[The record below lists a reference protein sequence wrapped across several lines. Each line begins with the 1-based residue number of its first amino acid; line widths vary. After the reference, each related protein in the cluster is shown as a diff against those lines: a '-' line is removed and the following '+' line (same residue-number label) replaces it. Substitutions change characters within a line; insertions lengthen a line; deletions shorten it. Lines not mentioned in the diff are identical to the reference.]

1 MKKILVIEDD
11 PIVATVYKRFLE
23 SHGLAVEVATDG
35 AKGLERLPVYQPDAV
50 ILDLMLPKVGGMA
63 VLITLRAQAAYRDLP
78 IVVLTNAS
86 VPAFIEQAM
95 QAGAN
100 YVFDK
105 AKDTPTAILGGLQ
118 RLLERCPATRVAI
131 TN

>member
-11 PIVATVYKRFLE
+11 PIVGTVYKRFLE

-35 AKGLERLPVYQPDAV
+35 AKGLERLPVYEPDAV
-50 ILDLMLPKVGGMA
+50 ILDLMLPKVGGIA
-63 VLITLRAQAAYRDLP
+63 VLMTLRAQEAYRDLP
-78 IVVLTNAS
+78 IIVLTNAS

-100 YVFDK
+100 HVFDK
-105 AKDTPTAILGGLQ
+105 AKDPPTAILAGLQ
-118 RLLERCPATRVAI
+118 RLLECSPGSPVAF

>member
-11 PIVATVYKRFLE
+11 PIVGTVYRRFLE
-23 SHGLAVEVATDG
+23 SHGFAVEVATDG
-35 AKGLERLPVYQPDAV
+35 AKGLEQLPAYQPDAV
-50 ILDLMLPKVGGMA
+50 ILDLMLPKVGGIA
-63 VLITLRAQAAYRDLP
+63 VLMTLRAQEAYRDLP

-100 YVFDK
+100 HVFDK

-118 RLLERCPATRVAI
+118 RLLECSPGSRVAF